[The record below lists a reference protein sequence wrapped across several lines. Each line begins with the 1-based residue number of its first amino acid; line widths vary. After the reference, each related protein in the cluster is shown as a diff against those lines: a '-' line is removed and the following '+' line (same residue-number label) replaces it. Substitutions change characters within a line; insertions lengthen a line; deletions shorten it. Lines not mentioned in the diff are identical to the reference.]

1 MTSICILVQV
11 ATVYFIC
18 RKDTSLSAPVQI
30 YADPEDLVKNPQLPP
45 RKYEENEKG
54 SSLAQ
59 GTGEVCVV
67 MQSTYL

>member
-1 MTSICILVQV
+1 MTSLCILVQV
-11 ATVYFIC
+11 ATVYYIC
-18 RKDTSLSAPVQI
+18 RKDTSLSASVQM

-45 RKYEENEKG
+45 RKYKENENE

-67 MQSTYL
+67 CKVHTL